1 MPGNNNGQK
10 QNEYNFGSGT
20 LDAKSI
26 WNTLDFEP
34 TKIIRDNKG
43 KIIKI
48 IKTSPFAYNGTSTNM
63 NNNLA

>member
-1 MPGNNNGQK
+1 MK
-10 QNEYNFGSGT
+10 YIDKF
-20 LDAKSI
+20 L

-48 IKTSPFAYNGTSTNM
+48 IKNSPFAYNGTSTNM